1 MYIHFENVLKIYIV
15 NQIRDK
21 FARVDQYI
29 I

>member
-15 NQIRDK
+15 NQIRDT